1 MPVKNGNLYLEGLR
15 AHPKDLWI
23 EGEKV
28 TDVTR
33 HVAFTRAANSIAA
46 LYDMQH
52 DPTLAKEMTFNSNA
66 GGVSEG
72 LSFITPTSQ
81 EHLIQRGKMMLN
93 WARFSGG
100 VLARTPD
107 YMNVILMAC
116 SAASDFFGKYG
127 KNIENYFQYV
137 MENDLTLTHT
147 LVNVRK
153 NKRYPSYAKGDELG
167 LHLVQAKDDGIVVE
181 GARILATLAPL
192 SDEILVFPSSV
203 VPTDKDASKYALAF
217 GIPCDTPG
225 LKFICR
231 EPLDVGKSSF
241 DHPLSSRF
249 DEGDAIVVFDN
260 VFVPWEKVFIFND
273 VETANTVFSHS
284 KVGSH
289 INQQIVTKNMSKS
302 EFILGLATLMTE
314 SLNTNET
321 PYIQAL
327 ASELITIYEVSKACL
342 EASISNAELNEWGV
356 MEPEGAPLA
365 AAKSSFTSAYPR
377 MIEIL
382 QLIGSSSLIAVPT
395 DADFESDIGHYLD
408 DYLSTDTLGAK
419 ERTKLFRMAWDISI
433 SSYGGRQVLYE
444 RFFSG
449 DPHRTAALSF
459 ARYDKEKVK
468 KIALQIIDRV

>member
-1 MPVKNGNLYLEGLR
+1 MPAKNGIQYLEGLR

-23 EGEKV
+23 AGEKV
-28 TDVTR
+28 TDVTQ
-33 HVAFTRAANSIAA
+33 HVAFSRSADSIAS
-46 LYDMQH
+46 LYDMQY
-52 DPTLAKEMTFNSNA
+52 DANLASEMTFNSN
-66 GGVSEG
+66 VSDISEG
-72 LSFITPTSQ
+72 LSFITPTSK
-81 EHLIQRGKMMLN
+81 EHLVQRGKMMLH

-116 SAASDFFGKYG
+116 AAAADFFDPYG

-137 MENDLTLTHT
+137 KENDLTLTHT

-153 NKRYPSYAKGDELG
+153 NKKYPSYAKGDDLG
-167 LHLVQAKDDGIVVE
+167 LHLVQAKEDGILVE

-203 VPTDKDASKYALAF
+203 VPTDKDASQYALAF

-231 EPLDVGKSSF
+231 ESLDVGKSSF
-241 DHPLSSRF
+241 DHPLSSKF

-273 VETANTVFSHS
+273 VEKANTVFSHS

-289 INQQIVTKNMSKS
+289 INQQIVTKNMAKA

-314 SLNTNET
+314 SLNTDET

-342 EASISNAELNEWGV
+342 EASISNSELNEWGV
-356 MEPEGAPLA
+356 MEPDASPLA

-395 DADFESDIGHYLD
+395 HADFESDIGHYLD
-408 DYLSTDTLGAK
+408 NYLSTDTLGAK

-449 DPHRTAALSF
+449 DTHRTAALSF
-459 ARYDKEKVK
+459 ARYDKEEVK
-468 KIALQIIDRV
+468 KRALEVIDRV

>member
-52 DPTLAKEMTFNSNA
+52 DPILAKEMTFNSNA

-116 SAASDFFGKYG
+116 SAASDFFGQYG

-302 EFILGLATLMTE
+302 EFVLGLATLMTE

-342 EASISNAELNEWGV
+342 EASISNATLNEWGV
-356 MEPEGAPLA
+356 MEPDGAPLA
-365 AAKSSFTSAYPR
+365 AAKSSFTSVYPR

>member
-1 MPVKNGNLYLEGLR
+1 VPVKNGNLYLEGLR

>member
-192 SDEILVFPSSV
+192 SDEMLVFPSSV

>member
-356 MEPEGAPLA
+356 MEPDGAPLA